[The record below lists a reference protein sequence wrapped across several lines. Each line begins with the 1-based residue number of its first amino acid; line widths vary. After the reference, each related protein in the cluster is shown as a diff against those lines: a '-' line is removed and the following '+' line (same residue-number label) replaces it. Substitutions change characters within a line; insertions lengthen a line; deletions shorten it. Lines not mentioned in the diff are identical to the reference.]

1 MSIIGSSSSMFNL
14 WPMLILII
22 NGLFMLLGL
31 YALYLLIKLLIR
43 SITAVELYIDEK
55 RNRRL

>member
-1 MSIIGSSSSMFNL
+1 MNIGSSMFHL

-43 SITAVELYIDEK
+43 AITAVELYIDEK

>member
-1 MSIIGSSSSMFNL
+1 MSIGSSSSMFNL

-43 SITAVELYIDEK
+43 AITAIELYIDEK

>member
-1 MSIIGSSSSMFNL
+1 MNMGSSMFNL
-14 WPMLILII
+14 WPMLILIM

-43 SITAVELYIDEK
+43 AITAVELYIDEK

>member
-1 MSIIGSSSSMFNL
+1 MSSTSSMMTIWSAFYF
-14 WPMLILII
+14 II

-43 SITAVELYIDEK
+43 AITAVELYIDEK
-55 RNRRL
+55 KNRRL

>member
-1 MSIIGSSSSMFNL
+1 MSIGSTSSMFNL

-43 SITAVELYIDEK
+43 AITAVELYIDEK

>member
-1 MSIIGSSSSMFNL
+1 MSMGSSMFHL
-14 WPMLILII
+14 WPMLILIV

-43 SITAVELYIDEK
+43 AITAVELYIDEK
-55 RNRRL
+55 KNRRL

>member
-1 MSIIGSSSSMFNL
+1 MMTGSSIFSI
-14 WPMLILII
+14 WPMLFFIM

-43 SITAVELYIDEK
+43 AITALEIYIDEK

>member
-43 SITAVELYIDEK
+43 AITAVELYIDEK

>member
-1 MSIIGSSSSMFNL
+1 MNMGSSMFNL

-43 SITAVELYIDEK
+43 AITAVELYIDDK

>member
-1 MSIIGSSSSMFNL
+1 MSIGSSSSMFNL

-31 YALYLLIKLLIR
+31 YALYLLIKLMIR
-43 SITAVELYIDEK
+43 AITALELYIDEK

>member
-1 MSIIGSSSSMFNL
+1 MNIGSSSSMFHL

-43 SITAVELYIDEK
+43 AITAVELYIDEK

>member
-1 MSIIGSSSSMFNL
+1 MSIGSSSSMFNL

-43 SITAVELYIDEK
+43 AITAVELYIDEK

>member
-1 MSIIGSSSSMFNL
+1 MQSSFSMFQL
-14 WPMLILII
+14 LPILILIVQ
-22 NGLFMLLGL
+22 GLFILLGL

-43 SITAVELYIDEK
+43 AITAVELYIEDK

>member
-1 MSIIGSSSSMFNL
+1 MNMDMGFSMFGL
-14 WPMLILII
+14 FPSLLLIV

-43 SITAVELYIDEK
+43 AITAVELYIDEK
-55 RNRRL
+55 KNRRF

>member
-22 NGLFMLLGL
+22 NGLFMSLGL

>member
-1 MSIIGSSSSMFNL
+1 M
-14 WPMLILII
+14 
-22 NGLFMLLGL
+22 LGL

>member
-1 MSIIGSSSSMFNL
+1 MMSTGSSIFSI
-14 WPMLILII
+14 WPMLFFII

-31 YALYLLIKLLIR
+31 YALYLLIKLMIR
-43 SITAVELYIDEK
+43 AITALEIYIDEK

>member
-1 MSIIGSSSSMFNL
+1 MVGSSMFSL

-22 NGLFMLLGL
+22 NGLFKLLGL
-31 YALYLLIKLLIR
+31 YALYLLIKFLIR
-43 SITAVELYIDEK
+43 AITAVELYIDEK

>member
-1 MSIIGSSSSMFNL
+1 MSIGSSSSMFNL
-14 WPMLILII
+14 WPMLIFII

-43 SITAVELYIDEK
+43 AITAVELYIDEK

>member
-22 NGLFMLLGL
+22 NGLFMPLGL